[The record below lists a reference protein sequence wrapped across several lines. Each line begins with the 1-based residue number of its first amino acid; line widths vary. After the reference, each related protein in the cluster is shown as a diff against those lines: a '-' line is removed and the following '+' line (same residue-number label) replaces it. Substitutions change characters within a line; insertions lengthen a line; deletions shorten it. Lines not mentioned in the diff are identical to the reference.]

1 MPKMGR
7 DCDPGRQ
14 MGEAQESS
22 RERLLHFISEAQR
35 KSVFSQHAGTAVTV
49 I

>member
-7 DCDPGRQ
+7 DPGRQ
-14 MGEAQESS
+14 KGEAEESS
-22 RERLLHFISEAQR
+22 RERLLHFIREAQR
-35 KSVFSQHAGTAVTV
+35 KSVFSQHPGTAVTN